1 VSRHWV
7 AILALGSLAPLIG
20 VAAAADGTIAVRIAD
35 RLGHAEAAAFSVTDN
50 TGAVIAGPADP
61 GQTVAVPPGG
71 WIVIPKLDPRLAE
84 RVTVGDGQALSVQ
97 ITQPNGLWLSFWD
110 RGDHPARWTIVE
122 PKQPGA
128 IAAALARFDF
138 SRLNYTLAA
147 RRPEVLPSAAEAA
160 LALARAEYGKPA
172 TDKSASG
179 REAWSSAQ
187 TFAARILGALG
198 DASDVERLAQDKV
211 LYGAYTDMIIVAR
224 IEQRLGTLDHGRVVA
239 MADNG
244 ATDRAVAAAILLHQ
258 AGIAHGSARLIELLH
273 ATGDA
278 RYLTWRQ
285 AWAAALSLPGARVD
299 DAFAAQLQRLQ
310 ARAAAIAALP
320 EAQGAS
326 AFNEYGSTRL
336 PLLIHAM
343 VAERDDQLRQLAQ
356 QPLATYEP
364 IDLAPFVANPGAL
377 ASLLMTM
384 QRNDTDRLTAVANLC
399 AIADL
404 APPSDANLVLKE
416 LADTV
421 LADGQ
426 REAARR
432 TDLAPAQARA
442 LPYDYL
448 DFLTTLSGPCRPAKP
463 IAKYFVE
470 HNDGM
475 LPSASWIPLDW
486 MQDTTVGYLLGAKNN
501 YWNPKV
507 EAMLEGIPPDRLEAL
522 LDAKG
527 DAAKAYPFN
536 VYRAYHQVA
545 TRAGFLFPSYDEAGY
560 LAAMRLD
567 TIASRPYVFGR
578 IEPADKDYG
587 GGVSGVASV
596 RLEPLDRVTRVHIR
610 LNQSPYYHFSGFLL
624 EPRNGDLKQWEL
636 YPYTLDRGRRLISAV
651 KLAKG
656 TESIAV
662 TERGLDPDGAFV
674 FEIGRRLDDV
684 AGTVLELDLAYLD
697 QTRQLL
703 LELYDSD
710 AMRAVQ
716 RSTLAAQTAAAAQP
730 TELQDILALA
740 RTQAEAGF
748 LEPAEQSY
756 RRAAGLAPTDA
767 TVLLEAGRAFL
778 GHDDPPRAARLL
790 ADGWAAMPASTPL
803 LTGLAEAQF
812 RAAAYADAAQSY
824 AALAKTPGQEPAGR
838 YWQGLSAL
846 LAGDLASAAD
856 AFGRAGDGYDPVQVR
871 MFLRLAQELAAGAD
885 KSAAYADYDQYSAA
899 QPDGYAKTLLA
910 VFAGRSDAEAAV
922 KIARTADDVCR
933 AWFWGGERKAI
944 NGDAAA
950 ARDLLRSAASRCGPI
965 SPQYRLAQQALGRLP
980 AP

>member
-1 VSRHWV
+1 MS
-7 AILALGSLAPLIG
+7 
-20 VAAAADGTIAVRIAD
+20 
-35 RLGHAEAAAFSVTDN
+35 
-50 TGAVIAGPADP
+50 
-61 GQTVAVPPGG
+61 
-71 WIVIPKLDPRLAE
+71 
-84 RVTVGDGQALSVQ
+84 
-97 ITQPNGLWLSFWD
+97 
-110 RGDHPARWTIVE
+110 
-122 PKQPGA
+122 
-128 IAAALARFDF
+128 
-138 SRLNYTLAA
+138 
-147 RRPEVLPSAAEAA
+147 PSAAEAA

-179 REAWSSAQ
+179 RAAWSSAQ

-198 DASDVERLAQDKV
+198 DASVERLTQDEV

-244 ATDRAVAAAILLHQ
+244 ATDRAAAAAILLHQ

-310 ARAAAIAALP
+310 AHAAAIAALP
-320 EAQGAS
+320 EAQRAS

-343 VAERDDQLRQLAQ
+343 VDERDDQLRQLAQ

-404 APPSDANLVLKE
+404 APPSDANLILKE

-442 LPYDYL
+442 LPHDYL

-486 MQDTTVGYLLGAKNN
+486 MQDTTVDYLLGAKNN

-527 DAAKAYPFN
+527 DAAKAYPLN

-545 TRAGFLFPSYDEAGY
+545 TRAGFLFPSYEEAGY

-596 RLEPLDRVTRVHIR
+596 RLEPLDRVTRAHIR
-610 LNQSPYYHFSGFLL
+610 LNQSPYYHSAGFSSSRAIPVVLMLPRHVRQLRDELKDSPGAANQRLKALKALFAWACEDEPELAPQNPTLGVKKIKYATNGHHSWNADEVEKFRAKHPIGSKARLALELLLYTGGRREDAVQLGPQNVRNRRVRFIQAKNEHRSPVEVDIPLHPNLGAAIAARRSEHLTFLGT
-624 EPRNGDLKQWEL
+624 EYGK
-636 YPYTLDRGRRLISAV
+636 PYT
-651 KLAKG
+651 
-656 TESIAV
+656 
-662 TERGLDPDGAFV
+662 P
-674 FEIGRRLDDV
+674 
-684 AGTVLELDLAYLD
+684 AGFGN
-697 QTRQLL
+697 
-703 LELYDSD
+703 
-710 AMRAVQ
+710 AMRDWCDQANL
-716 RSTLAAQTAAAAQP
+716 RHCSAHGLRKACATA
-730 TELQDILALA
+730 
-740 RTQAEAGF
+740 
-748 LEPAEQSY
+748 
-756 RRAAGLAPTDA
+756 
-767 TVLLEAGRAFL
+767 
-778 GHDDPPRAARLL
+778 
-790 ADGWAAMPASTPL
+790 
-803 LTGLAEAQF
+803 LAEAM
-812 RAAAYADAAQSY
+812 S
-824 AALAKTPGQEPAGR
+824 
-838 YWQGLSAL
+838 
-846 LAGDLASAAD
+846 LAGSRQNLQLSTSSPAD
-856 AFGRAGDGYDPVQVR
+856 YPIFEGEERKWRG
-871 MFLRLAQELAAGAD
+871 LAAMSQFPRTTCGRGGSGNQA
-885 KSAAYADYDQYSAA
+885 
-899 QPDGYAKTLLA
+899 GTLGKKL
-910 VFAGRSDAEAAV
+910 
-922 KIARTADDVCR
+922 RTTPCKVGQRAMCR
-933 AWFWGGERKAI
+933 
-944 NGDAAA
+944 
-950 ARDLLRSAASRCGPI
+950 
-965 SPQYRLAQQALGRLP
+965 
-980 AP
+980 